1 MQGLDSTKE
10 KLGCIIHQIKQ
21 SIEPNLNT
29 NKTMKKLIFLFAVSM
44 ISVLHAKTFNTAIEY
59 NNFLVDEQKQV
70 IAKISDV
77 TDALISDHFNAKVVW
92 KAQKALEKQC
102 DKAVKNVE
110 KADTYP
116 GALEFKKSMLDL
128 LKYYQKFSKTDF
140 KEVCT
145 IYCKDYR
152 SDDDIKRVG
161 EILDMFDLMEQVNL
175 LLFEY
180 AQADFATANNFT
192 VAKN

>member
-1 MQGLDSTKE
+1 M
-10 KLGCIIHQIKQ
+10 
-21 SIEPNLNT
+21 
-29 NKTMKKLIFLFAVSM
+29 FLFAVSM
-44 ISVLHAKTFNTAIEY
+44 ISVLHAKTFDTAIEY
-59 NNFLVDEQKQV
+59 NNFLIHEQKAV

-77 TDALISDHFNAKVVW
+77 TDALIADNFNAKAVW

-102 DKAVKNVE
+102 DKSVKNVE
-110 KADTYP
+110 NTDAYA
-116 GALEFKKSMLDL
+116 GAMDFKNSMLDL
-128 LKYYQKFSKTDF
+128 LKYYQKFGKEDF
-140 KEVCT
+140 KEICT

-152 SDDDIKRVG
+152 SDDDNKRIG

-180 AQADFATANNFT
+180 AQADFANANNFT